1 MLNQFSFVRNAQRH
15 RQGTGGRGALG
26 RKHTV
31 AGSSIIALTAT
42 FFLLFIEM
50 TKNCSQCRDP
60 NFTSKE
66 EDDEDYNDGFDF
78 GLDNIDYDNMNFYE
92 MEMYPSPM
100 YDPNEG
106 PDERWVGFN

>member
-1 MLNQFSFVRNAQRH
+1 MRRGVVREEEA
-15 RQGTGGRGALG
+15 GGHWGGNILLQVLASP
-26 RKHTV
+26 TV
-31 AGSSIIALTAT
+31 T
-42 FFLLFIEM
+42 FFLLFTEM

-106 PDERWVGFN
+106 PDERWVGFNWSIILQNINEL